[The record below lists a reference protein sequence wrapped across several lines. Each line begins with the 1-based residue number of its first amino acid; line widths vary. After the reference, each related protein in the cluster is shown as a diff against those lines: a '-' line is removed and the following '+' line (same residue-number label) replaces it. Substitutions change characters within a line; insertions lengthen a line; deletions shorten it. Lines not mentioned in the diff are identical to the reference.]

1 MALDQSINEH
11 AINCLKGDMAYAD
24 INSAVNKWHVNNAMR
39 SEIANAL
46 LEHVNMKSNEGDN
59 KEVKEQ
65 RKKGDKED
73 LEKLKKLIPSMIN
86 SFLQRKLKDYL
97 FNLKTGKQ
105 ITKVAE
111 TYLLDVMKNRDR
123 EIHLS
128 LNVKKTLIDLRNPFA
143 RLWSTSSHQS
153 TLLRKISQ
161 SKPKN

>member
-11 AINCLKGDMAYAD
+11 AINCLKGDMAYAN

-73 LEKLKKLIPSMIN
+73 LEKLKKLIPSRIN

-153 TLLRKISQ
+153 TLLRRISQ